1 MEIVKDEVLKNF
13 AETGEVKSEQ
23 KVATPA
29 PTYDPHKRYQWQP
42 SDQFV
47 MSGEEFSLILN
58 NIRTFLARP
67 ESQLVLKAQHAHYAI
82 EEILARGVSLGFVK
96 EMQEPKKEKLGTEK

>member
-1 MEIVKDEVLKNF
+1 MEIVKDEVSKE
-13 AETGEVKSEQ
+13 AVK
-23 KVATPA
+23 VGPVT
-29 PTYDPHKRYQWQP
+29 PTYDPNKRYQWQP
-42 SDQFV
+42 NDQFI

-58 NIRTFLARP
+58 NVRAFLARP

-96 EMQEPKKEKLGTEK
+96 EMPEPKREQDPTSK